1 MRVRFAGDVSVG
13 SYLKLELP
21 SDPRLLCVVRSAVNQ
36 LARVVGFSEEDCR
49 GITVAVD
56 EAMTNIIRH
65 AYQNRP
71 DQPIELVCQSTG
83 DGIEFLLT
91 DHGKSTNPS
100 KLRGRPLHEVRPGGL
115 GTHII
120 RQVMD
125 RVEYKALPNQNCLRL
140 AKHLKPPRT
149 IPDER

>member
-1 MRVRFAGDVSVG
+1 MS

-36 LARVVGFSEEDCR
+36 LAQVVGFSEEDCR
-49 GITVAVD
+49 AITVAVD

-65 AYQNRP
+65 AYHNRR
-71 DQPIELVCQSTG
+71 DQPIELVCQSSG

-100 KLRGRPLHEVRPGGL
+100 KLCGRSLDEVRPGGL

-120 RQVMD
+120 RQVMN

-140 AKHLKPPRT
+140 VKHLKSPRSKQ
-149 IPDER
+149 DKR